1 MTATVY
7 ARNNCVHL
15 TSQTRL
21 QHFYSYLAWEN
32 SQHFAT
38 PPATG
43 FHAEWR
49 LRNERRHS
57 ILMTHHYQDLGSA
70 SDWPEISLNPNQK
83 HYPWNG
89 YEISVLVSQ
98 TSFRGETSG
107 GVAKCQL
114 ISQAYAYFPQQ
125 RPCSRGTWRIFDRL
139 KTRAFR
145 CSVHGTTLERFS
157 LNLKN
162 GFGTCSLFVLSV
174 NGWKDG
180 RLWLQVCSRMYYAD

>member
-1 MTATVY
+1 MAATVHE
-7 ARNNCVHL
+7 RNNCVHL
-15 TSQTRL
+15 TAQPSS

-43 FHAEWR
+43 FPAEWR

-98 TSFRGETSG
+98 TSFRGEPVVGSPN
-107 GVAKCQL
+107 VRWFLRLMHLANFRPVKNSC
-114 ISQAYAYFPQQ
+114 ISV
-125 RPCSRGTWRIFDRL
+125 SRSRNHLGAIFVKL
-139 KTRAFR
+139 EKWFR
-145 CSVHGTTLERFS
+145 
-157 LNLKN
+157 
-162 GFGTCSLFVLSV
+162 
-174 NGWKDG
+174 
-180 RLWLQVCSRMYYAD
+180 